1 MITLHRKEV
10 SMMTRFRRLLL
21 ASVVLLPC
29 VGCDQVA
36 KVTAKHYL
44 PISPVSYLSGLLRLQ
59 YVENPGAFLSAGSN
73 LSDVGRFWI
82 FTIFTGL
89 GLSGML
95 LFVVMARRLHSI
107 QVVALSLIIGGGVG
121 NLIDRI
127 FNHGAVIDF
136 LNLGV
141 GSLRTGIFNA
151 ADVQILTGIGLLLLQ
166 SLVPAKP
173 SVSPN

>member
-1 MITLHRKEV
+1 
-10 SMMTRFRRLLL
+10 MTRIRRLLL
-21 ASVVLLPC
+21 VCFVLLPC
-29 VGCDQVA
+29 VGCDQAA

-44 PISPVSYLSGLLRLQ
+44 AVSPTSYWSGLLRLQ

-73 LSDVGRFWI
+73 MSDAGRFWI

-89 GLSGML
+89 GLAGLL
-95 LFVVMARRLHSI
+95 LFVATARHLHAI
-107 QVVALSLIIGGGVG
+107 QVVALSFIIGGGLG
-121 NLIDRI
+121 NLIDRV

-141 GSLRTGIFNA
+141 GGLRTGIFNA

-166 SLVPAKP
+166 GLQAAKP
-173 SVSPN
+173 VINTSTNEP

>member
-1 MITLHRKEV
+1 
-10 SMMTRFRRLLL
+10 MMTRFRRLLL
-21 ASVVLLPC
+21 VCVVLLPC
-29 VGCDQVA
+29 VGCDRVA

-44 PISPVSYLSGLLRLQ
+44 AVSPISYLSGLLRLQ
-59 YVENPGAFLSAGSN
+59 YVENPGAFLSAGSS

-89 GLSGML
+89 ALAGLL
-95 LFVVMARRLHSI
+95 LFVATARRLHSI

-127 FNHGAVIDF
+127 FNHGSVIDF

-151 ADVQILTGIGLLLLQ
+151 ADVQILTGIGMLLLQ
-166 SLVPAKP
+166 SFQATKP
-173 SVSPN
+173 SGSPAD

>member
-1 MITLHRKEV
+1 MITLHRKEAR
-10 SMMTRFRRLLL
+10 MMTGFRRLLL
-21 ASVVLLPC
+21 VCVILLPC

-44 PISPVSYLSGLLRLQ
+44 AVSPISYLRGLLRLQ

-73 LSDVGRFWI
+73 MSDIGRFWI

-89 GLSGML
+89 GLAGLL
-95 LFVVMARRLHSI
+95 LFVATARRLQSI
-107 QVVALSLIIGGGVG
+107 QVVAFSLIIGGGLG

-136 LNLGV
+136 MNLGV
-141 GSLRTGIFNA
+141 GSLRTGVFNA
-151 ADVQILTGIGLLLLQ
+151 ADVEILAGITLLLLQ
-166 SLVPAKP
+166 SFVTNKP
-173 SVSPN
+173 SAKLN